1 MARPAR
7 PNRMRS
13 SPICKCS
20 GRRWTS
26 PSLTTRPAG
35 AEGRKMDVEA
45 FFAQAKVV
53 SILLVVVAFLGVIAF
68 ALWPSKKKSF
78 DEAAR
83 LPLNE
88 D

>member
-1 MARPAR
+1 
-7 PNRMRS
+7 
-13 SPICKCS
+13 
-20 GRRWTS
+20 
-26 PSLTTRPAG
+26 
-35 AEGRKMDVEA
+35 MDVEA
-45 FFAQAKVV
+45 FFTQMKIV
-53 SILLVVVAFLGVIAF
+53 SILLVVIAFLGVIVF

>member
-1 MARPAR
+1 MEPDYFTAILGPLQF
-7 PNRMRS
+7 
-13 SPICKCS
+13 I
-20 GRRWTS
+20 
-26 PSLTTRPAG
+26 SL
-35 AEGRKMDVEA
+35 VSVIVA
-45 FFAQAKVV
+45 FTG
-53 SILLVVVAFLGVIAF
+53 VVVF

>member
-1 MARPAR
+1 
-7 PNRMRS
+7 
-13 SPICKCS
+13 
-20 GRRWTS
+20 
-26 PSLTTRPAG
+26 
-35 AEGRKMDVEA
+35 MDVEA
-45 FFAQAKVV
+45 FFTQMKIV
-53 SILLVVVAFLGVIAF
+53 SILSVVVAFLGVVVY

>member
-1 MARPAR
+1 
-7 PNRMRS
+7 
-13 SPICKCS
+13 
-20 GRRWTS
+20 
-26 PSLTTRPAG
+26 
-35 AEGRKMDVEA
+35 MDVEA
-45 FFAQAKVV
+45 FFTQMKVV
-53 SILLVVVAFLGVIAF
+53 SILLVVIAFLGVIAF

>member
-1 MARPAR
+1 MDFEAILNGPL
-7 PNRMRS
+7 
-13 SPICKCS
+13 KLL
-20 GRRWTS
+20 
-26 PSLTTRPAG
+26 SLLS
-35 AEGRKMDVEA
+35 VIIA
-45 FFAQAKVV
+45 F
-53 SILLVVVAFLGVIAF
+53 IGVIAF

>member
-1 MARPAR
+1 MDFEAILGPLKLFSLISVIIAF
-7 PNRMRS
+7 
-13 SPICKCS
+13 S
-20 GRRWTS
+20 G
-26 PSLTTRPAG
+26 
-35 AEGRKMDVEA
+35 
-45 FFAQAKVV
+45 VV
-53 SILLVVVAFLGVIAF
+53 AF

>member
-1 MARPAR
+1 MDFEAILNGPL
-7 PNRMRS
+7 
-13 SPICKCS
+13 KLL
-20 GRRWTS
+20 
-26 PSLTTRPAG
+26 SLLS
-35 AEGRKMDVEA
+35 V
-45 FFAQAKVV
+45 
-53 SILLVVVAFLGVIAF
+53 VIAFIGVVLF

>member
-1 MARPAR
+1 MDFEALLGPL
-7 PNRMRS
+7 
-13 SPICKCS
+13 KLL
-20 GRRWTS
+20 
-26 PSLTTRPAG
+26 SLLS
-35 AEGRKMDVEA
+35 VIIA
-45 FFAQAKVV
+45 FIGVV
-53 SILLVVVAFLGVIAF
+53 AF

>member
-1 MARPAR
+1 MDFEAILGPL
-7 PNRMRS
+7 
-13 SPICKCS
+13 KLF
-20 GRRWTS
+20 
-26 PSLTTRPAG
+26 SLIS
-35 AEGRKMDVEA
+35 VIIA
-45 FFAQAKVV
+45 FIGVV
-53 SILLVVVAFLGVIAF
+53 AF

>member
-1 MARPAR
+1 M
-7 PNRMRS
+7 S
-13 SPICKCS
+13 
-20 GRRWTS
+20 
-26 PSLTTRPAG
+26 
-35 AEGRKMDVEA
+35 VED
-45 FFAQAKVV
+45 FFTQMKIV

-78 DEAAR
+78 DDAAR

>member
-1 MARPAR
+1 
-7 PNRMRS
+7 
-13 SPICKCS
+13 
-20 GRRWTS
+20 
-26 PSLTTRPAG
+26 
-35 AEGRKMDVEA
+35 MDVDT
-45 FFAQAKVV
+45 FFNQMKIV
-53 SILLVVVAFLGVIAF
+53 SILSVVVAFLGVVVY

>member
-1 MARPAR
+1 MEFEAILGPLKL
-7 PNRMRS
+7 
-13 SPICKCS
+13 I
-20 GRRWTS
+20 
-26 PSLTTRPAG
+26 SLLS
-35 AEGRKMDVEA
+35 VIIA
-45 FFAQAKVV
+45 FTG
-53 SILLVVVAFLGVIAF
+53 VVAY

>member
-1 MARPAR
+1 MDFEAILGPL
-7 PNRMRS
+7 
-13 SPICKCS
+13 KLF
-20 GRRWTS
+20 
-26 PSLTTRPAG
+26 SLLS
-35 AEGRKMDVEA
+35 V
-45 FFAQAKVV
+45 
-53 SILLVVVAFLGVIAF
+53 IVAFIGVVAF

>member
-1 MARPAR
+1 M
-7 PNRMRS
+7 N
-13 SPICKCS
+13 
-20 GRRWTS
+20 
-26 PSLTTRPAG
+26 
-35 AEGRKMDVEA
+35 VEA
-45 FFAQAKVV
+45 FFTQMKIV
-53 SILLVVVAFLGVIAF
+53 SILLVVIAFLGVIAF